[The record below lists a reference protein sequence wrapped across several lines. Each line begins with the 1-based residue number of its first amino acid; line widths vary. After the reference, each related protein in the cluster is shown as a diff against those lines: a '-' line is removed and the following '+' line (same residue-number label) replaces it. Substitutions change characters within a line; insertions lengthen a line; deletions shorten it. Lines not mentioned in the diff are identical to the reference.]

1 MVSGVVA
8 SSLSSVLVFRR
19 GEVVR
24 VVRSSPG
31 GLTGVIRVVS
41 GLLDGGTKGRLVVA
55 VVGGTVGVG
64 EVGGTVKAGEGWL
77 VGEVGGGAGGAGGG
91 GGSSKSVGGTPAN
104 ASLMNAFQV
113 SAGIDP
119 PVTRLTPLMPNSDV
133 GSSRFPIQIAVDSVG
148 V

>member
-8 SSLSSVLVFRR
+8 SSVLLFRL

-24 VVRSSPG
+24 VVRSPPG

-64 EVGGTVKAGEGWL
+64 EVGGTVKTGKGGL
-77 VGEVGGGAGGAGGG
+77 VGGGAGGAGGG

-113 SAGIDP
+113 CAGIDP

-133 GSSRFPIQIAVDSVG
+133 GLSRFPIQIAVDSVG